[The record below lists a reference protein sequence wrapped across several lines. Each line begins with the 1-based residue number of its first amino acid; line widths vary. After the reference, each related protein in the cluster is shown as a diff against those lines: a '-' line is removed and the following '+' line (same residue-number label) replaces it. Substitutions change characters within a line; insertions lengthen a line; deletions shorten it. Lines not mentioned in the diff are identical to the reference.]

1 MLNNPVYKSRVERLL
16 PRLKGQDQRLAD
28 DISVLEICIDFAQVF
43 LHIVRI
49 VQLSKVL
56 PDNSSAGFDIENRE
70 IRQNIHSSLPK
81 TEERRHGKK
90 LVSLRIGFKW
100 VRLSQRNSD
109 MVIER
114 HSHH

>member
-28 DISVLEICIDFAQVF
+28 DMSVLEICIDFAQVF

-56 PDNSSAGFDIENRE
+56 PDNSFAGFDIEDRE
-70 IRQNIHSSLPK
+70 IRQNIAISVEIDLAF
-81 TEERRHGKK
+81 EEVRHFLEKQG
-90 LVSLRIGFKW
+90 VPNEYLRFGAQAT
-100 VRLSQRNSD
+100 RLD
-109 MVIER
+109 
-114 HSHH
+114 